1 MNHGANVIGQPSVT
15 FVQRPYKHLAF
26 SVGKKKN
33 MAWNAT
39 CGAQDMKKK
48 TQHLF
53 NLDIANE

>member
-15 FVQRPYKHLAF
+15 FVEHPYKHLTF
-26 SVGKKKN
+26 SVGKKKYGLECN
-33 MAWNAT
+33 MWSPRYE
-39 CGAQDMKKK
+39 KK